1 MENKE
6 SSERERRALILINK
20 VMAGSVADEARAL
33 TTI

>member
-6 SSERERRALILINK
+6 SSERERRALILINN

-33 TTI
+33 TAI